1 MYKSLYKLG
10 SNPFELDPDPFFL
23 WLGGKHKEALSVL
36 RYGIL
41 DNLGFVLLAGAAGTG
56 KTILIKDFTS
66 KLKSHVVWAVIS
78 DPNLERIDLYNK
90 IGTVFGLEKQFISKV
105 QFLIQFSN
113 FLHKI
118 HSEDKKAVLFV
129 DDCHLLNQDILEEL
143 HVLSSIEKDET
154 KLIDIFF
161 VGQLEFNDILGQPK
175 NKAIRQRLGLK
186 AKLEPLGSNETVEYI
201 RHRLKIAGS
210 VEKIFTARAFQVI
223 HQYSRGVPRTINLIC
238 KEALQTGSLQD
249 EKTIDHNLILE
260 CVQKLKLPVPPDL
273 TELIPASVEKKRV
286 EHVEQVTR
294 IERVDRTE
302 SFVDDFAAI
311 QGGRQVT
318 IAGLIAKRRKRRVLL
333 FGTVSLLACIALVFY
348 FSSPEEDVPV
358 VAEIDDAIAAQA
370 ENTAVDQKVFPLPDT
385 KVLKEVSTAVSDEQG
400 DRALENLVTEEVSA
414 EDAPDGGFQVTETA
428 QLDSGG
434 IEAEDVPVLVE
445 NDEKVIEKEEE
456 VIESVVPAAEP
467 EQEILPALPPLEQET
482 VILGFQPN
490 TSRLTIDADR
500 ILTEFVETLLQY
512 SDAKILVKGFVSSN
526 NDTLENIQLSEK
538 RAMSVQKLLV
548 DRGVGE
554 AQVEVIGMGIK
565 DPIATNDTPAGRLK
579 NRRVEIEII
588 DDGV

>member
-23 WLGGKHKEALSVL
+23 WLGEKHKEALSVL

-56 KTILIKDFTS
+56 KTILINDFTR

-90 IGTVFGLEKQFISKV
+90 IGTGFGLEKQFISKV

-129 DDCHLLNQDILEEL
+129 DDCHLLSQDILKEL

-154 KLIDIFF
+154 NLIDIFF

-210 VEKIFTARAFQVI
+210 VEKIFAARAFQVI
-223 HQYSRGVPRTINLIC
+223 HQYSRGVPRTINVIC
-238 KEALQTGSLQD
+238 KEALQTGSLQGQ
-249 EKTIDHNLILE
+249 KTIDHNLILE

-273 TELIPASVEKKRV
+273 AELSPAPAEKKQI
-286 EHVEQVTR
+286 EHAEQVTR
-294 IERVDRTE
+294 IERVERPE
-302 SFVDDFAAI
+302 HSGDDFVAI
-311 QGGRQVT
+311 KSGSQVT
-318 IAGLIAKRRKRRVLL
+318 IAGLIAKRRKRKLLL
-333 FGTVSLLACIALVFY
+333 FGTASLLACFGLVLY
-348 FSSPEEDVPV
+348 FSSPKKDIPA
-358 VAEIDDAIAAQA
+358 VAEMDHAAVAQETKVA
-370 ENTAVDQKVFPLPDT
+370 AVPKVSPLPDT
-385 KVLKEVSTAVSDEQG
+385 PVSKEEDTIVPDKQE
-400 DRALENLVTEEVSA
+400 DKKLDNLVPEEVSA
-414 EDAPDGGFQVTETA
+414 EDTPQRGLLVGDTA
-428 QLDSGG
+428 QPDSEG
-434 IEAEDVPVLVE
+434 IEAEDVSVTVE
-445 NDEKVIEKEEE
+445 NEEKVIETGGE
-456 VIESVVPAAEP
+456 VVENVVPATEP
-467 EQEILPALPPLEQET
+467 EPEVLPAMPPLEQET
-482 VILGFQPN
+482 VILGIQPN
-490 TSRLTIDADR
+490 ATGLTIDADR
-500 ILTEFVETLLQY
+500 VLTEFVESLLQY
-512 SDAKILVKGFVSSN
+512 PDAKILVKGFVSSN
-526 NDTLENIQLSEK
+526 NDTLENTQLSEK
-538 RAMSVQKLLV
+538 RAISVRKLLI
-548 DRGVGE
+548 DRGIQE

-579 NRRVEIEII
+579 NRRVEIQII